1 MKAITLLMGLITL
14 SFGAVT
20 TGIVLDKQTQEPIVN
35 AIVISNNKEYRTDSN
50 GTFRIP
56 QSKYIGV
63 RAVGY
68 NRKFYKTGGKM
79 YLESFTPKAIYLS
92 SFGATSTKIMGNAK
106 ELLRTTELNALVID
120 VKMDRG
126 QIAFK
131 TANPTANAIGAQ
143 DIVLFK
149 DMKKFV
155 ADLHKEGVYVI
166 ARIVSFKDTPYVTAH
181 PDMGVRTTDGSLFK
195 DKEGLYWIDASRKE
209 PREYI
214 LSIAAE
220 AASAGFDEVQFD
232 YVRFPDRKGVKFSV
246 ENTQAERVKAISGF
260 LEAARSKLTPYNV
273 FISAD
278 IFGYVSWHNADIE
291 IGQRVD
297 ALSPYVDY
305 LSPMLYP
312 SGFNAGIPGYR
323 NPVEANYEIVK
334 LSLDKALE
342 KSGTSPLAYRPW
354 LQAFRDYAF
363 DRRIYGA
370 KEIREQIKAS
380 EDFGSCGWILWN
392 PRNVYSSQGLILYK
406 NNNASEMSRID
417 PPKSEKPAS

>member
-1 MKAITLLMGLITL
+1 VKAIMLLIGCFTL
-14 SFGAVT
+14 SFGAMT
-20 TGIVLDKQTQEPIVN
+20 TGLVLDKKTQKPIAN
-35 AIVISNNKEYRTDSN
+35 AIIISDAKEYRSDCN

-56 QSKYIGV
+56 QSNYIGV

-79 YLESFTPKAIYLS
+79 YLERFTPKAIYLS
-92 SFGATSTKIMGNAK
+92 SFGATSGKIMSNAK
-106 ELLRTTELNALVID
+106 ELLQTTELNALVID

-143 DIVLFK
+143 EIVLFK

-155 ADLHKEGVYVI
+155 SDLHKEGIYVI
-166 ARIVSFKDTPYVTAH
+166 ARVVSFKDTPYVTAH
-181 PDMGVRTTDGSLFK
+181 PEMGVRTTDGSLFK

-220 AASAGFDEVQFD
+220 AAAAGFDEVQFD

-260 LEAARSKLTPYNV
+260 LEAARAKLIPYNV

-278 IFGYVSWHNADIE
+278 IFGYVSWHNADID

-323 NPVEANYEIVK
+323 NPVDANYEIVK
-334 LSLDKALE
+334 QSLDKALE
-342 KSGTSPLAYRPW
+342 KSGTSALAYRPW

-363 DRRIYGA
+363 DRRLYGA
-370 KEIREQIKAS
+370 KEIREQIQAS

-392 PRNVYSSQGLILYK
+392 PRNVYSKEGL
-406 NNNASEMSRID
+406 N
-417 PPKSEKPAS
+417 